1 MATSTEDLLR
11 ELAPQVL
18 GVLMRR
24 YGGLDTCEDAVQEAL
39 LDAATQWPTS
49 GTPDNPRGWLL
60 TVATRR
66 LTDMLRGESARR
78 RREDA
83 VYLATPP
90 ALADAGADARI
101 ADMDGPGDHDDTL
114 TLLFL
119 CCHPSLS
126 PSSQVAL
133 TLRAVGG
140 LTTAEIARAFG
151 VPEATMAQR
160 ISRAKQQIR
169 VAGARFTPP
178 DAADLGQRIRAVQ
191 QVLYLVFNEGYTAS
205 AGRELQR
212 TDLTAEGIRLARML
226 RGLLPGDAETAGLLA
241 LMLLTDARRA
251 ARTTPDGALVPLTEQ
266 DRRRWDQRLIT
277 EGAALVEQT
286 LATSRA
292 LGPYQLQAAIA
303 AAHDEAESV
312 ADTDW
317 AEILALYDLLA
328 KVSPGPMVELG
339 RAVAIAMVH
348 GPDAGLAATG
358 ELAGPLGKHHRFHA
372 VRGHLHE
379 MAGDRAAA
387 ATDYRTA
394 AVLATNIPERRYL
407 ERKLA
412 TLTGLPGQG
421 AALGRAARGTPEVS
435 PQRAGGAVAGESGQV
450 DADRRALGGRAEA
463 AVRVQVGRAVA
474 RVGGVHLDR
483 RPGQLLRVH
492 RGDHVQR
499 GLRRRVRDGRRHL
512 PGRAGAVAHERD
524 RPDFRR
530 DVHDPGPVSAAQQ
543 RQHGVGDRDHAEHV
557 RLKHLAHRVQ

>member
-11 ELAPQVL
+11 DLAPQVL

-39 LDAATQWPTS
+39 LDAATQWPAS

-90 ALADAGADARI
+90 AALADAGADARI
-101 ADMDGPGDHDDTL
+101 TGTGGPGAPDHDDTL

-140 LTTAEIARAFG
+140 LTTTEIARAFG

-169 VAGARFTPP
+169 AAGAQFTPP
-178 DAADLGQRIRAVQ
+178 DAADRDQRIRAVQ

-205 AGRELQR
+205 AGQQLQR
-212 TDLTAEGIRLARML
+212 TDLTAEGIRLARLL

-251 ARTTPDGALVPLTEQ
+251 ARVTPDGALVPLTEQ
-266 DRRRWDQRLIT
+266 DRRRWDRRLIA
-277 EGAALVEQT
+277 EGTALVEQT

-303 AAHDEAESV
+303 AVHDEAASV

-317 AEILALYDLLA
+317 AETLALYDLLA
-328 KVSPGPMVELG
+328 KVSPGPMVALG

-348 GPDAGLAATG
+348 GPDAGLAATD
-358 ELAGPLGKHHRFHA
+358 ELAAPLGKHHRFHA

-387 ATDYRTA
+387 AADYRTGA
-394 AVLATNIPERRYL
+394 ALATNIPERRYL

-412 TLTGLPGQG
+412 TLTGP
-421 AALGRAARGTPEVS
+421 A
-435 PQRAGGAVAGESGQV
+435 
-450 DADRRALGGRAEA
+450 
-463 AVRVQVGRAVA
+463 
-474 RVGGVHLDR
+474 
-483 RPGQLLRVH
+483 
-492 RGDHVQR
+492 
-499 GLRRRVRDGRRHL
+499 
-512 PGRAGAVAHERD
+512 
-524 RPDFRR
+524 
-530 DVHDPGPVSAAQQ
+530 
-543 RQHGVGDRDHAEHV
+543 
-557 RLKHLAHRVQ
+557 

>member
-1 MATSTEDLLR
+1 MAASTEDLLR

-39 LDAATQWPTS
+39 LDAATQWPAS

-83 VYLATPP
+83 VYLATPRA
-90 ALADAGADARI
+90 ALAEAGS
-101 ADMDGPGDHDDTL
+101 GSPGGAPPDNDDTL

-169 VAGARFTPP
+169 AAGARFTPP
-178 DAADLGQRIRAVQ
+178 DAADRDQRIRTVQ
-191 QVLYLVFNEGYTAS
+191 QVLYLIFNEGYTAS
-205 AGRELQR
+205 AGQQLQR
-212 TDLTAEGIRLARML
+212 TDLTAEGLRLARML
-226 RGLLPGDAETAGLLA
+226 HGLLPGDADTAGLLA

-251 ARTTPDGALVPLTEQ
+251 ARATPDGALVPLTEQ
-266 DRRRWDQRLIT
+266 DRRRWDRRLIA
-277 EGAALVEQT
+277 EGTALLEQT
-286 LATSRA
+286 LATTRA

-303 AAHDEAESV
+303 AVHDEADSV
-312 ADTDW
+312 ADTNW
-317 AEILALYDLLA
+317 AEILALYELLY
-328 KVSPGPMVELG
+328 KVSPGPMVALG

-348 GPDAGLAATG
+348 GPAAGLDATG
-358 ELAGPLGKHHRFHA
+358 ELAGPLGKHHRYHA

-379 MAGDRAAA
+379 MSGDITTAAE
-387 ATDYRTA
+387 DYRTA
-394 AVLATNIPERRYL
+394 ARYATNIPERRYL
-407 ERKLA
+407 ERRLA
-412 TLTGLPGQG
+412 GL
-421 AALGRAARGTPEVS
+421 V
-435 PQRAGGAVAGESGQV
+435 
-450 DADRRALGGRAEA
+450 
-463 AVRVQVGRAVA
+463 
-474 RVGGVHLDR
+474 
-483 RPGQLLRVH
+483 
-492 RGDHVQR
+492 
-499 GLRRRVRDGRRHL
+499 
-512 PGRAGAVAHERD
+512 
-524 RPDFRR
+524 RPDS
-530 DVHDPGPVSAAQQ
+530 H
-543 RQHGVGDRDHAEHV
+543 
-557 RLKHLAHRVQ
+557 

>member
-39 LDAATQWPTS
+39 LDAATQWPAS

-90 ALADAGADARI
+90 AASAEAGAGAQGG
-101 ADMDGPGDHDDTL
+101 APPDHDDTL

-169 VAGARFTPP
+169 AAGARFTPP
-178 DAADLGQRIRAVQ
+178 DAADRDQRIRAVQ
-191 QVLYLVFNEGYTAS
+191 QVLYLIFNEGYTAS
-205 AGRELQR
+205 AGQQLQR
-212 TDLTAEGIRLARML
+212 TDLTAEGLRLARML

-251 ARTTPDGALVPLTEQ
+251 ARATPDGALVPLTEQ
-266 DRRRWDQRLIT
+266 DRRRWDRRLIA
-277 EGAALVEQT
+277 EGTARLEQT

-303 AAHDEAESV
+303 AVHDEADSV

-317 AEILALYDLLA
+317 AEILALYELLY
-328 KVSPGPMVELG
+328 KVSPGPMVALG

-348 GPDAGLAATG
+348 GPAAGLAATG
-358 ELAGPLGKHHRFHA
+358 ELAGPLGKHHRYHA

-379 MAGDRAAA
+379 MSGDITT
-387 ATDYRTA
+387 ATEDYRTA
-394 AVLATNIPERRYL
+394 ARYATNIPERRYL
-407 ERKLA
+407 ERRLA
-412 TLTGLPGQG
+412 GL
-421 AALGRAARGTPEVS
+421 VK
-435 PQRAGGAVAGESGQV
+435 
-450 DADRRALGGRAEA
+450 
-463 AVRVQVGRAVA
+463 
-474 RVGGVHLDR
+474 
-483 RPGQLLRVH
+483 
-492 RGDHVQR
+492 
-499 GLRRRVRDGRRHL
+499 
-512 PGRAGAVAHERD
+512 
-524 RPDFRR
+524 PDI
-530 DVHDPGPVSAAQQ
+530 H
-543 RQHGVGDRDHAEHV
+543 
-557 RLKHLAHRVQ
+557 

>member
-1 MATSTEDLLR
+1 MAASTEDLLR

-39 LDAATQWPTS
+39 LDAATQWPAS

-90 ALADAGADARI
+90 AALGDADEA
-101 ADMDGPGDHDDTL
+101 GPGEHDDTL

-133 TLRAVGG
+133 TLRGVGG

-169 VAGARFTPP
+169 AAGARFTPP
-178 DAADLGQRIRAVQ
+178 DAADRDQRIRAVQ

-205 AGRELQR
+205 AGQQLQR
-212 TDLTAEGIRLARML
+212 TDLTAEGLRLARLL

-251 ARTTPDGALVPLTEQ
+251 ARATPDGALVPLTEQ
-266 DRRRWDQRLIT
+266 DRGRWDRRLIA
-277 EGAALVEQT
+277 EGTALAEHT

-303 AAHDEAESV
+303 AVHDEAASV

-317 AEILALYDLLA
+317 AEILALYGLLA
-328 KVSPGPMVELG
+328 KVSPGPMVALG
-339 RAVAIAMVH
+339 KAVAIAMVH
-348 GPDAGLAATG
+348 GPDAGLAATDD
-358 ELAGPLGKHHRFHA
+358 LAGPLGKHHRYHA

-387 ATDYRTA
+387 AADYRTA
-394 AVLATNIPERRYL
+394 AALATNIPERRYL

-412 TLTGLPGQG
+412 MLTGP
-421 AALGRAARGTPEVS
+421 A
-435 PQRAGGAVAGESGQV
+435 
-450 DADRRALGGRAEA
+450 
-463 AVRVQVGRAVA
+463 
-474 RVGGVHLDR
+474 
-483 RPGQLLRVH
+483 
-492 RGDHVQR
+492 
-499 GLRRRVRDGRRHL
+499 
-512 PGRAGAVAHERD
+512 
-524 RPDFRR
+524 
-530 DVHDPGPVSAAQQ
+530 
-543 RQHGVGDRDHAEHV
+543 
-557 RLKHLAHRVQ
+557 

>member
-1 MATSTEDLLR
+1 MATSTEDLLH

-39 LDAATQWPTS
+39 LDAATQWPAS

-78 RREDA
+78 RREEA

-90 ALADAGADARI
+90 ATLAGAGADTSI
-101 ADMDGPGDHDDTL
+101 ADVDGPGAPSDHDDTL

-169 VAGARFTPP
+169 AAGARFTPP
-178 DAADLGQRIRAVQ
+178 DAADRDQRIRTVQ
-191 QVLYLVFNEGYTAS
+191 QVLYLIFNEGYTAS
-205 AGRELQR
+205 AGQQLQR
-212 TDLTAEGIRLARML
+212 TDLTAEGLRLARLL
-226 RGLLPGDAETAGLLA
+226 RGLLPGDAETASLLA

-251 ARTTPDGALVPLTEQ
+251 ARATPDGALVPLTEQ
-266 DRRRWDQRLIT
+266 DRRRWDRRLVA
-277 EGAALVEQT
+277 EGTALLEQT

-292 LGPYQLQAAIA
+292 LGPYQLEAAIA
-303 AAHDEAESV
+303 AVHDEADSV

-317 AEILALYDLLA
+317 AEILALYELLA
-328 KVSPGPMVELG
+328 KVSPGPMVALG

-348 GPDAGLAATG
+348 GPAAGLAATG
-358 ELAGPLGKHHRFHA
+358 ELAGPLGKHHRYHA

-394 AVLATNIPERRYL
+394 AALATNIPERRYL

-412 TLTGLPGQG
+412 ILT
-421 AALGRAARGTPEVS
+421 
-435 PQRAGGAVAGESGQV
+435 
-450 DADRRALGGRAEA
+450 
-463 AVRVQVGRAVA
+463 
-474 RVGGVHLDR
+474 
-483 RPGQLLRVH
+483 RP
-492 RGDHVQR
+492 
-499 GLRRRVRDGRRHL
+499 
-512 PGRAGAVAHERD
+512 A
-524 RPDFRR
+524 
-530 DVHDPGPVSAAQQ
+530 
-543 RQHGVGDRDHAEHV
+543 
-557 RLKHLAHRVQ
+557 

>member
-39 LDAATQWPTS
+39 LDAAKQWPAS

-66 LTDMLRGESARR
+66 LTDILRGESARR

-90 ALADAGADARI
+90 AALADAGADARI
-101 ADMDGPGDHDDTL
+101 TGADGSGVPGAAGAPPDHDDTL

-140 LTTAEIARAFG
+140 LTTGEIARAFG

-169 VAGARFTPP
+169 AAGARFTPP
-178 DAADLGQRIRAVQ
+178 DAADRDQRIRAVQ
-191 QVLYLVFNEGYTAS
+191 QVLYLIFNEGYTAS
-205 AGRELQR
+205 AGQQLQR
-212 TDLTAEGIRLARML
+212 ADLTAEGLRLARML
-226 RGLLPGDAETAGLLA
+226 RGLLPGDAETAGLVA

-251 ARTTPDGALVPLTEQ
+251 ARATRDGALVPLIDQ
-266 DRRRWDQRLIT
+266 DRRRWDRRLIA
-277 EGAALVEQT
+277 EGTALVEQT

-303 AAHDEAESV
+303 AVHDEADSV

-317 AEILALYDLLA
+317 AEILALYELLA
-328 KVSPGPMVELG
+328 KVSPGPMVTLG

-348 GPDAGLAATG
+348 GPAAGLTATG
-358 ELAGPLGKHHRFHA
+358 ELAGPLGKHHRYHA

-394 AVLATNIPERRYL
+394 AALATNIPERRYL

-412 TLTGLPGQG
+412 MLT
-421 AALGRAARGTPEVS
+421 
-435 PQRAGGAVAGESGQV
+435 
-450 DADRRALGGRAEA
+450 
-463 AVRVQVGRAVA
+463 
-474 RVGGVHLDR
+474 
-483 RPGQLLRVH
+483 RP
-492 RGDHVQR
+492 
-499 GLRRRVRDGRRHL
+499 
-512 PGRAGAVAHERD
+512 A
-524 RPDFRR
+524 
-530 DVHDPGPVSAAQQ
+530 
-543 RQHGVGDRDHAEHV
+543 
-557 RLKHLAHRVQ
+557 

>member
-1 MATSTEDLLR
+1 MPGTTSTEDLLR

-24 YGGLDTCEDAVQEAL
+24 YGGLDICEDAVQEAL
-39 LDAATQWPTS
+39 LDAATQWPAS

-78 RREDA
+78 RREEA

-90 ALADAGADARI
+90 AALADAGAGTSTADA
-101 ADMDGPGDHDDTL
+101 DGQGDRDDTL

-178 DAADLGQRIRAVQ
+178 DAADRDQRIRAVQ
-191 QVLYLVFNEGYTAS
+191 QVLYLIFNEGYTAS
-205 AGRELQR
+205 AGRQLQR
-212 TDLTAEGIRLARML
+212 ADLTDEGLRLARLL

-251 ARTTPDGALVPLTEQ
+251 ARATPDGALVPLTEQ
-266 DRRRWDQRLIT
+266 GRSRWDRGLIA
-277 EGAALVEQT
+277 EGTALLEQT

-292 LGPYQLQAAIA
+292 LGPYQLEAAIA
-303 AAHDEAESV
+303 AVHDEADSV

-317 AEILALYDLLA
+317 AEILALYELLA
-328 KVSPGPMVELG
+328 KVSPGPMVALG

-348 GPDAGLAATG
+348 GPAAGLAATG
-358 ELAGPLGKHHRFHA
+358 ELAGPLGKHHRYHA

-379 MAGDRAAA
+379 MAGDA
-387 ATDYRTA
+387 ATAAEDYRTA
-394 AVLATNIPERRYL
+394 AGYATNIPERRYL
-407 ERKLA
+407 EGK
-412 TLTGLPGQG
+412 
-421 AALGRAARGTPEVS
+421 AARS
-435 PQRAGGAVAGESGQV
+435 RQR
-450 DADRRALGGRAEA
+450 
-463 AVRVQVGRAVA
+463 
-474 RVGGVHLDR
+474 
-483 RPGQLLRVH
+483 
-492 RGDHVQR
+492 
-499 GLRRRVRDGRRHL
+499 
-512 PGRAGAVAHERD
+512 
-524 RPDFRR
+524 
-530 DVHDPGPVSAAQQ
+530 
-543 RQHGVGDRDHAEHV
+543 
-557 RLKHLAHRVQ
+557 